1 MIETQLLPNFIEF
14 ITNFKYQGKNI
25 SSARN
30 VFYLYKD
37 QKYFYLYIESPDQGQ
52 LLTLMDIFNN

>member
-14 ITNFKYQGKNI
+14 ITNFKYQENI
-25 SSARN
+25 PPSRN

-37 QKYFYLYIESPDQGQ
+37 QKYFYLYKESPDQGQ